1 MTRPYQESRPLGGD
15 KRDVNAMKNTLLV
28 CCLCALAA
36 APAAAAADKFLG
48 KFNAWE
54 ASRTALKDEAVCFA
68 ASQPTKRDGKLP
80 AVSGKRVEPA
90 FLVAHWSKRKAYGQI
105 QVKAGFALEKDS
117 KAELTVGDKKFEM
130 FVRGDSAWARDA
142 KTDAAILAAMR
153 EKDAKSV
160 RIAMV
165 AAAGKIKFSDTYSL
179 LGLSKAM
186 DTIDKACGRKPAE
199 KKPGA

>member
-1 MTRPYQESRPLGGD
+1 MIRLGI
-15 KRDVNAMKNTLLV
+15 A
-28 CCLCALAA
+28 CCLLALAA
-36 APAAAAADKFLG
+36 VPAAAADKFLG

-54 ASRTALKDEAVCFA
+54 ASRTAVKDEAVCFA

-80 AVSGKRVEPA
+80 AAGGKRAEPA
-90 FLVAHWSKRKAYGQI
+90 FLIAHWSKRKAFGQI
-105 QVKAGFALEKDS
+105 QVKAGFALDKES
-117 KAELTVGDKKFEM
+117 KAELTIGEKKFEL

-160 RIAMV
+160 RIAMT
-165 AAAGKIKFSDTYSL
+165 AAAGKVKFTDTYAL
-179 LGLSKAM
+179 IGLSRAM
-186 DTIDKACGRKPAE
+186 ETIDKACGRKAPE